1 VREAVRNRWKS
12 WAAAGRDAAD
22 HQSVWANEQDATS
35 GLLNCIAD
43 GAYARSRRRIDRRAV
58 ARRVGVR
65 SQRTAVAQRRIQG
78 VLVADHVRQVSADQL
93 EPGRCP
99 DTEVR
104 SVLRA
109 R

>member
-43 GAYARSRRRIDRRAV
+43 AAYARSRRRIDRV
-58 ARRVGVR
+58 D
-65 SQRTAVAQRRIQG
+65 
-78 VLVADHVRQVSADQL
+78 DHVRQVSADQL